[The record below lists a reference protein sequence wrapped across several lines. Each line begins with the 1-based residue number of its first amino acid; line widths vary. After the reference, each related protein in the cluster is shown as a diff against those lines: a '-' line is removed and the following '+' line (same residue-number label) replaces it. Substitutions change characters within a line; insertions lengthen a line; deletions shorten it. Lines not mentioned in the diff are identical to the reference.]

1 MLEEIKNIKTEKKD
15 FRKFGIFVGI
25 ILMIIGGILF
35 WKEKENFEVWLI
47 IGIILFVAG
56 LAIPIILRPI
66 YWVWMVFA
74 TVLGWFMTRI
84 ILGLFFYVIFTSIG
98 LISRLFGKQFIELK
112 WNKKDSTYW
121 NYRSN
126 SVFEKEKYEKQF

>member
-1 MLEEIKNIKTEKKD
+1 MIEEIKNIKSGKTD
-15 FRKFGIFVGI
+15 IRKFGILVGI

-35 WKEKENFEVWLI
+35 WKEKETFEIWLI
-47 IGIILFVAG
+47 IGIILFVVG
-56 LAIPIILRPI
+56 LAIPIILKPV

-74 TVLGWFMTRI
+74 AILGWFMTRV

-112 WNKKDSTYW
+112 WNKKDSTFW
-121 NYRSN
+121 NYRSK
-126 SVFEKEKYEKQF
+126 SIFEKEKYEKQF